1 MTNYKDNDLTKTGE
15 PRGCIKLQQLK
26 ELWINT
32 GSLCNLACPFCF
44 ENCSPTS
51 RRLDQ
56 ISFDEVRPYI
66 DQAVEMGVERI
77 SFTGGEPF
85 VNKDFIQILDY
96 VLERSPCLILSNGT
110 SPLLDKLEQIKAF
123 KQKPYELVI
132 RLSLDFPNATDH
144 DVNRGAGSFAKTM
157 QALKELC
164 ACGIKTAAARI
175 HFADEDS
182 AEIQQQYAELFRQ
195 HGLPPTLTVAEFPD
209 LDNAETNRETPEI
222 SENCI
227 KTYYGTLEQQ
237 SSFMC
242 SYSRMLVKKN
252 GKMSLFACTLVDDD
266 DFFDFGDDLP
276 QALATD
282 AILKHHRCF
291 DCFSCG
297 VACGEL

>member
-1 MTNYKDNDLTKTGE
+1 MTCNNTVTKTGE
-15 PRGCIKLQQLK
+15 PRGRIRLQRLK

-56 ISFDEVRPYI
+56 VSFDDVRPYI
-66 DQAVEMGVERI
+66 DQAIEMGVERI

-96 VLERSPCLILSNGT
+96 VLERKPCLILSNGT
-110 SPLLDKLEQIKAF
+110 SPLLDKLDQIKAF
-123 KQKPYELVI
+123 TQKPYELVI
-132 RLSLDFPNATDH
+132 RLSLDFPDAELH
-144 DVNRGAGSFAKTM
+144 DANRGAGSFAKTM
-157 QALKELC
+157 QSLKALGD
-164 ACGIKTAAARI
+164 CGIKTAAARI
-175 HFADEDS
+175 HFADENS
-182 AEIQQQYAELFRQ
+182 AEIQQQYAELFQQ
-195 HGLPPTLTVAEFPD
+195 HGLPQTLTVAEFPD
-209 LDNAETNRETPEI
+209 LANAGTNRDTPEI

-227 KTYYGTLEQQ
+227 KTYYGSPKQQ

-252 GKMSLFACTLVDDD
+252 SKMSLFACTLVDDD
-266 DFFDFGDDLP
+266 DFFDFGDDFT
-276 QALATD
+276 QALTTD